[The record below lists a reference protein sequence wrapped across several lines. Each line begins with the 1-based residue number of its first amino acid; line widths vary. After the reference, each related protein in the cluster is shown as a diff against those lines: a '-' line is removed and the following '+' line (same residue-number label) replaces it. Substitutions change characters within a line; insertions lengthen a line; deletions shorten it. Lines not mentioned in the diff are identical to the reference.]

1 MINKLQELRWEKN
14 WSVTKLSMRS
24 NVSVA
29 TISEIENDQ
38 SMNPRVLTAL
48 RLAHALGVSVEDIF
62 KA

>member
-1 MINKLQELRWEKN
+1 MRWEKN

>member
-1 MINKLQELRWEKN
+1 MRNRLQELRWQKN

-24 NVSVA
+24 GVSVS

-38 SMNPRVLTAL
+38 QMKPRVLTAL